1 MRKFKPR
8 NSRCFWLLRA
18 SNKCSPQ
25 CIVLS
30 CCCLLLSAIRLTL
43 LSVFVLRIIRSFSG
57 SSYFLYSTCKWEEWL
72 SHVKHWS
79 GNPQWHTLFL
89 HDSVLIPL
97 SNGTYHWLSHE
108 WGLMYCLQ
116 NNELRILEQRWPSF
130 SDTGLQGLRQS
141 LTHNLTMCSSVF
153 WVHFSKLLFFCT
165 CSNLD
170 EYCSTY
176 ICSWIQTQDIRSYT
190 GFWFQQEAGTH
201 VLLSLH
207 PVLKRNKLVQGH
219 ETSAPACQ
227 LFSVTSLM
235 AWFITA
241 FVVVV
246 VVLFFSLFFQVPGVM
261 YCAVLSNSLLLSGC
275 STAAVLVTVV
285 PGTLSSRVLSWTW

>member
-1 MRKFKPR
+1 MILSFEKTLSARGVGRDIFDWKWITVSQLRKFTPR

-43 LSVFVLRIIRSFSG
+43 LSVFVLRIIRSLSG
-57 SSYFLYSTCKWEEWL
+57 SSYFLYDTCMWEVWL
-72 SHVKHWS
+72 SHVKHWA
-79 GNPQWHTLFL
+79 GNPQWHTWFL

-116 NNELRILEQRWPSF
+116 NNELRILEQRWPWS

-141 LTHNLTMCSSVF
+141 LTHNLTVCSSVF

-165 CSNLD
+165 CSNLA

-176 ICSWIQTQDIRSYT
+176 IYVHEYKHRTSEVIQD
-190 GFWFQQEAGTH
+190 FDFN
-201 VLLSLH
+201 
-207 PVLKRNKLVQGH
+207 KRLEHMCCLV
-219 ETSAPACQ
+219 C
-227 LFSVTSLM
+227 
-235 AWFITA
+235 I
-241 FVVVV
+241 
-246 VVLFFSLFFQVPGVM
+246 
-261 YCAVLSNSLLLSGC
+261 
-275 STAAVLVTVV
+275 
-285 PGTLSSRVLSWTW
+285 